1 MAKGSNYGQQ
11 PHVAAARVDHTY
23 LKRGVYYFNRRVPLD
38 VSRHYK
44 SRRINFSLR
53 TKSVRTARQSVT
65 AITAQLEGYWQH
77 LRLRDAPV
85 LVRTCFVPRMMN
97 NADDGTLRFSEATDL
112 YLRLKGQG
120 IAETFHRAATRACRY
135 LTEVPS
141 NKPLSGYERA
151 DVAKLRDILLKNGL
165 AGQPD
170 GAPIHKCEVHLQLRM
185 YGDKPQD

>member
-1 MAKGSNYGQQ
+1 MVVTPSA
-11 PHVAAARVDHTY
+11 AAARVDHTY

-53 TKSVRTARQSVT
+53 TKSVRAARQSVT

-85 LVRTCFVPRMMN
+85 PGAHLLRAANDEP
-97 NADDGTLRFSEATDL
+97 ADDGTLRFSEATDL

-120 IAETFHRAATRACRY
+120 KAETFHRAAARACRY
-135 LTEVPS
+135 LTEVAS
-141 NKPLSGYERA
+141 DKPLS
-151 DVAKLRDILLKNGL
+151 LSL
-165 AGQPD
+165 
-170 GAPIHKCEVHLQLRM
+170 IHI
-185 YGDKPQD
+185 